1 MYTVDI
7 DTGGT
12 MTDGLVWDGTTMAT
26 VKVDTTPHDLT
37 VSFRELLGEAAHQ
50 LGFGDL
56 RAFLDEVSLIRW
68 SSTIT
73 SNTLAERKGAK
84 LGLLV
89 RPGNERSLYGDGP
102 SPAVGT
108 LVAERNVVGVGADAE
123 GQSADGQAVLEAVR
137 RLLEDGARRIC
148 VSLDS
153 FPETSQEQAV
163 KRIVESQYRDHYLG
177 SVPVLLA
184 SDMAQVDDGQT
195 RTHYA
200 LINAYVHSQLASSL
214 FKTEDLLRYEQGW
227 TGALLVGH
235 TNGGVARVGKTK
247 AVDTIE
253 SGPVFGTHAAGWYAR
268 RYGLDRV
275 VCLDVGGTT
284 AKASVVEAG
293 EPRYTRDGSLF
304 GIPVR
309 VPLALLR
316 SAPLGGGSI
325 VRPDGRGGVTLGP
338 ESMGAAPGP
347 ACYRLGG
354 DQATL
359 TDAFVV
365 LGYLDP
371 AGFLGGRRRLD
382 VDQARAALERR
393 VAGPLGVSVDDAA
406 RRIADAAVGMVAEL
420 VGSTMAR
427 AGIDPGE
434 AVLFAYGGNGG
445 LFAAPV
451 AERLSLPGVRIFG
464 LGPVLSAFGSA
475 VSDVVHVYE
484 RSLGVA
490 AAPGRDAVVAAA
502 AEMTAAGRRD
512 LAGEGFDPDEAETD
526 VELDLHDG
534 GDHRTVRAAS
544 AVQALERL
552 DGAAH
557 VDVVRV
563 RVRRHLATCQPP
575 PRAGAGRAGAGC
587 ADTDRADT
595 DRADTDRADTDRA
608 DTDRADTDR
617 GDTDRGEP
625 TLRTLLLADGGTA
638 RVPVHDWTGLAP
650 GRHVDGP
657 ALAAGG
663 SMTCL
668 VPPGWVLDV
677 DDLGDAALRRA
688 RSDREEAQ

>member
-12 MTDGLVWDGTTMAT
+12 MTDGLVWDGTTMVT

-37 VSFRELLGEAAHQ
+37 VSFRELLGEAARQ
-50 LGFGDL
+50 LGFGGDL
-56 RAFLDEVSLIRW
+56 GAFLDEVSLIRW

-73 SNTLAERKGAK
+73 SNTLGERKGAK

-89 RPGNERSLYGDGP
+89 QPGSERSLYGDGP

-108 LVAERNVVGVGADAE
+108 LVAERNVIGVDAAHR
-123 GQSADGQAVLEAVR
+123 ADGQGVLDAVR
-137 RLLEDGARRIC
+137 GLLEDGARRIC

-153 FPETSQEQAV
+153 FPETRQEQAV
-163 KRIVESQYRDHYLG
+163 KRIIETQYRDHYLG

-200 LINAYVHSQLASSL
+200 LINAYVHGQLAASL
-214 FKTEDLLRYEQGW
+214 FKAEDLLRYDEGW

-253 SGPVFGTHAAGWYAR
+253 SGPVFGTHAAAWYAR

-293 EPRYTRDGSLF
+293 EPRYTRDGNVF
-304 GIPVR
+304 GIPVSI
-309 VPLALLR
+309 PLALLR
-316 SAPLGGGSI
+316 SVPLGGGSI
-325 VRPDGRGGVTLGP
+325 VRPDGVGGVRLGP
-338 ESMGAAPGP
+338 ESTGAAPGP
-347 ACYRLGG
+347 ACYGLGG

-359 TDAFVV
+359 TDAFLV
-365 LGYLDP
+365 LGYLEP

-382 VDQARAALERR
+382 VEAARAALERR
-393 VAGPLGVSVDDAA
+393 IAGPLGVSVDDAA
-406 RRIADAAVGMVAEL
+406 RRIADAAVGTVAEL
-420 VGSTMAR
+420 VGSTLAR

-451 AERLSLPGVRIFG
+451 AERLSIASARVFG

-502 AEMTAAGRRD
+502 GDMAAAGRRD
-512 LAGEGFDPDEAETD
+512 LASEGFDPAEAETD
-526 VELDLHDG
+526 TELDVHDG
-534 GDHRTVRAAS
+534 GGRRTVRARDAG
-544 AVQALERL
+544 QALAGL

-563 RVRRHLATCQPP
+563 RVRRRLQACEPA
-575 PRAGAGRAGAGC
+575 PRAGRSR
-587 ADTDRADT
+587 T
-595 DRADTDRADTDRA
+595 
-608 DTDRADTDR
+608 
-617 GDTDRGEP
+617 EP
-625 TLRTLLLADGGTA
+625 TNRTLLLADGGAA
-638 RVPVHDWTGLAP
+638 RAPVHEWAGLAP
-650 GRHVDGP
+650 GSRVEGP

-668 VPPGWVLDV
+668 VPPGWVLEV
-677 DDLGDAALRRA
+677 DDLGDAALRRTQSA
-688 RSDREEAQ
+688 REEAQ

>member
-37 VSFRELLGEAAHQ
+37 VSFRELLGEIARQ

-56 RAFLDEVSLIRW
+56 SAFLDEVSLIRW

-73 SNTLAERKGAK
+73 SNTLGERKGAK

-89 RPGNERSLYGDGP
+89 RPGSERSLYGDGP

-108 LVAERNVVGVGADAE
+108 LVAERNVVGVDAD
-123 GQSADGQAVLEAVR
+123 DGQGVLEAVR
-137 RLLEDGARRIC
+137 RLLEDGARRVC
-148 VSLDS
+148 VSLDT
-153 FPETSQEQAV
+153 FPETAREQAV

-200 LINAYVHSQLASSL
+200 LINAYVHGQLANSL

-253 SGPVFGTHAAGWYAR
+253 SGPVFGTHAAAWYAR
-268 RYGLDRV
+268 RYGVDRV

-316 SAPLGGGSI
+316 SAPLGGGSV

-347 ACYRLGG
+347 ACYGLGG

-371 AGFLGGRRRLD
+371 AGFLDGRRRLD
-382 VDQARAALERR
+382 VDQARAALGQR

-420 VGSTMAR
+420 VGSTLAR
-427 AGIDPGE
+427 AGIDPGG

-451 AERLSLPGVRIFG
+451 AERLSIPGARVFG

-484 RSLGVA
+484 RSLGVTA
-490 AAPGRDAVVAAA
+490 GQGRDAVVAAA
-502 AEMTAAGRRD
+502 DDMTAAGRRD
-512 LAGEGFDPDEAETD
+512 LAGEGFDPAEAVTE
-526 VELDLHDG
+526 VELDTHDG
-534 GDHRTVRAAS
+534 TEYRTVRAA
-544 AVQALERL
+544 AAAPALERL
-552 DGAAH
+552 DGETH

-563 RVRRHLATCQPP
+563 RVRRHLASCQPP
-575 PRAGAGRAGAGC
+575 PRAASGQ
-587 ADTDRADT
+587 D
-595 DRADTDRADTDRA
+595 
-608 DTDRADTDR
+608 
-617 GDTDRGEP
+617 EP
-625 TLRTLLLADGGTA
+625 TLRTLLLPDGSTT
-638 RVPVHDWTGLAP
+638 RVPVHDWAGLGP
-650 GRHVDGP
+650 GRHVGGP

-677 DDLGDAALRRA
+677 DNLGDAALRRA
-688 RSDREEAQ
+688 RSDREEAP

>member
-12 MTDGLVWDGTTMAT
+12 MTDGLVWDGTSPSTMIT
-26 VKVDTTPHDLT
+26 VKVDTTPHDLV
-37 VSFRELLGEAAHQ
+37 VSFRELLSEAARQ
-50 LGFGDL
+50 LGHDDL

-73 SNTLAERKGAK
+73 SNALGERKGAK

-89 RPGNERSLYGDGP
+89 RPGSERSLYGDSP

-108 LVAERNVVGVGADAE
+108 LVAERNVVGVDPDAN
-123 GQSADGQAVLEAVR
+123 GQAVLEAVR
-137 RLLEDGARRIC
+137 KLLEDGARRIC

-153 FPETSQEQAV
+153 FPETRQEQAV
-163 KRIVESQYRDHYLG
+163 KRTVEAQYRDHYLG

-200 LINAYVHSQLASSL
+200 LINAYVHGQLASAL
-214 FKTEDLLRYEQGW
+214 FTAEDLLRYEQGW

-253 SGPVFGTHAAGWYAR
+253 SGPVFGTYAAAWYAR

-284 AKASVVEAG
+284 AKTSVVEAG
-293 EPRYTRDGSLF
+293 QPRYTRDGSLF

-316 SAPLGGGSI
+316 SAPLGGGSV
-325 VRPDGRGGVTLGP
+325 VRPDGRGGASLGP

-347 ACYRLGG
+347 ACYGLGG

-359 TDAFVV
+359 TDAFLV

-382 VDQARAALERR
+382 VEAARAALETR
-393 VAGPLGVSVDDAA
+393 VAGPLGISVDDAA
-406 RRIADAAVGMVAEL
+406 RRIADAAVGTVAEL
-420 VGSTMAR
+420 VGSTVAR
-427 AGIDPGE
+427 AGIDPAE
-434 AVLFAYGGNGG
+434 TVLFAYGGNGG

-451 AERLSLPGVRIFG
+451 AERLSIPAARVFG

-484 RSLGVA
+484 RSLGVPAGAGRAAVTA
-490 AAPGRDAVVAAA
+490 AADD
-502 AEMTAAGRRD
+502 MTAAGRRD
-512 LAGEGFDPDEAETD
+512 LAGEGFDPDEAQTGQTQTE
-526 VELDLHDG
+526 VELDVRDG
-534 GDHRTVRAAS
+534 DIYRTVRGSS
-544 AVQALERL
+544 APEALLALDGARL

-563 RVRRHLATCQPP
+563 RVRRHLSSCEPP
-575 PRAGAGRAGAGC
+575 PRAGAA
-587 ADTDRADT
+587 ADPAAPEQRD
-595 DRADTDRADTDRA
+595 
-608 DTDRADTDR
+608 
-617 GDTDRGEP
+617 
-625 TLRTLLLADGGTA
+625 LLLTDGGTA
-638 RVPVHDWTGLAP
+638 RVPVYDWAGLAP

-668 VPPGWVLDV
+668 IPSGWVLDV
-677 DDLGDAALRRA
+677 DDLGDAALRPA
-688 RSDREEAQ
+688 RSAREEAR

>member
-1 MYTVDI
+1 MYTIDI

-37 VSFRELLGEAAHQ
+37 VSFREILGEAALQ

-89 RPGNERSLYGDGP
+89 RAGSERSLYGDGP

-108 LVAERNVVGVGADAE
+108 LVAERNVVGVDASTEAPGTE
-123 GQSADGQAVLEAVR
+123 GPSTGGQGTDGQAVLEAVR

-153 FPETSQEQAV
+153 FPEAAQEQAV

-200 LINAYVHSQLASSL
+200 LINAYVHSQLANSL

-253 SGPVFGTHAAGWYAR
+253 SGPVFGTHAAAWYAR

-309 VPLALLR
+309 VSLALLR

-325 VRPDGRGGVTLGP
+325 VRPDGLGGVTLGP

-347 ACYRLGG
+347 ACYGLGG

-420 VGSTMAR
+420 VGSTLAR

-451 AERLSLPGVRIFG
+451 AERLSLPGVRVFG

-484 RSLGVA
+484 RSLGVTAGQGHDAVIA
-490 AAPGRDAVVAAA
+490 AADD
-502 AEMTAAGRRD
+502 MTAAGRQD
-512 LAGEGFDPDEAETD
+512 LAGEGFDPAEALTE
-526 VELDLHDG
+526 VELDVHDG
-534 GDHRTVRAAS
+534 NDYRTVRAA
-544 AVQALERL
+544 AAAPALARL
-552 DGAAH
+552 GGETH
-557 VDVVRV
+557 IDVARV
-563 RVRRHLATCQPP
+563 RVRRPLATCQPP
-575 PRAGAGRAGAGC
+575 PRAGAGSDGA
-587 ADTDRADT
+587 
-595 DRADTDRADTDRA
+595 
-608 DTDRADTDR
+608 
-617 GDTDRGEP
+617 EP
-625 TLRTLLLADGGTA
+625 ALRTLLLADGSTA
-638 RVPVHDWTGLAP
+638 RVPVHDWAGLGP

-677 DDLGDAALRRA
+677 DDLGDAALRRV

>member
-37 VSFRELLGEAAHQ
+37 VSFRELLGEAARQ

-73 SNTLAERKGAK
+73 SNTLGERKGAK

-89 RPGNERSLYGDGP
+89 RPGSERSLYGDGP

-108 LVAERNVVGVGADAE
+108 LVAERNVVGVDA
-123 GQSADGQAVLEAVR
+123 GPGGPNGDGQAVLEAVR
-137 RLLEDGARRIC
+137 GLLEDGARRIC

-153 FPETSQEQAV
+153 FPETAQEETV

-184 SDMAQVDDGQT
+184 SDMAQVDDAQT

-200 LINAYVHSQLASSL
+200 LINAYVHGQLANSL
-214 FKTEDLLRYEQGW
+214 FKTEDLLRYDEGW

-253 SGPVFGTHAAGWYAR
+253 SGPVFGTHAAAWYAR

-316 SAPLGGGSI
+316 SAPLGGGSV

-347 ACYRLGG
+347 ACYGLGG

-393 VAGPLGVSVDDAA
+393 VAGPLGVPVEDAA

-420 VGSTMAR
+420 VGSTLAR
-427 AGIDPGE
+427 AGIDPGG

-451 AERLSLPGVRIFG
+451 AERLSIPGARIFG

-484 RSLGVA
+484 RSLGVTA
-490 AAPGRDAVVAAA
+490 GQGHDAVVAAA
-502 AEMTAAGRRD
+502 DDMTAAGRRD
-512 LAGEGFDPDEAETD
+512 LAGEGFDPAEAVTE
-526 VELDLHDG
+526 VELDVHDG
-534 GDHRTVRAAS
+534 TEYRTVRAA
-544 AVQALERL
+544 AAAQALARL
-552 DGAAH
+552 DGGTH

-563 RVRRHLATCQPP
+563 RVRRHLASCQPP
-575 PRAGAGRAGAGC
+575 PRESRSQ
-587 ADTDRADT
+587 
-595 DRADTDRADTDRA
+595 
-608 DTDRADTDR
+608 
-617 GDTDRGEP
+617 GEP
-625 TLRTLLLADGGTA
+625 AQRTLLLADGSTA
-638 RVPVHDWTGLAP
+638 RVPVHDWAGLGP

-677 DDLGDAALRRA
+677 DNLGDAALRRA
-688 RSDREEAQ
+688 RPDREEAQ

>member
-12 MTDGLVWDGTTMAT
+12 MTDGLVWDGTNPSAMVT

-37 VSFRELLGEAAHQ
+37 VSFRELLGEAARQ
-50 LGFGDL
+50 LGFGGDL
-56 RAFLDEVSLIRW
+56 GAFLDEVSLIRW

-89 RPGNERSLYGDGP
+89 QPGSERSLYGDGP

-108 LVAERNVVGVGADAE
+108 LVAERNVIGVDADADAQ
-123 GQSADGQAVLEAVR
+123 GVLDAVR
-137 RLLEDGARRIC
+137 GLLEDGARRIC

-153 FPETSQEQAV
+153 FPETRQEQAV
-163 KRIVESQYRDHYLG
+163 KRIIETQYRDHYLG

-200 LINAYVHSQLASSL
+200 LINAYVHGQLATSL
-214 FKTEDLLRYEQGW
+214 FKAEDLLRYDEGW

-253 SGPVFGTHAAGWYAR
+253 SGPVFGTHAAAWYAR

-293 EPRYTRDGSLF
+293 EPRYTRDGNVF

-309 VPLALLR
+309 MPLALLR
-316 SAPLGGGSI
+316 STPLGGGSV
-325 VRPDGRGGVTLGP
+325 VRPDGVGGVRLGP

-347 ACYRLGG
+347 ACYGLGG

-359 TDAFVV
+359 TDALVV

-371 AGFLGGRRRLD
+371 AGFLGGRRTLD

-393 VAGPLGVSVDDAA
+393 IAGPLGVSVDDAA
-406 RRIADAAVGMVAEL
+406 RRIADAAVGTVAEL
-420 VGSTMAR
+420 VGSTLAR

-451 AERLSLPGVRIFG
+451 AERLSIASARVFG

-502 AEMTAAGRRD
+502 GDMEAAGRRD

-526 VELDLHDG
+526 TELDVHDG
-534 GDHRTVRAAS
+534 GGRRTVRAHDAG
-544 AVQALERL
+544 QALAGL

-563 RVRRHLATCQPP
+563 RVRRRLQSCEPP
-575 PRAGAGRAGAGC
+575 PRAAESKN
-587 ADTDRADT
+587 
-595 DRADTDRADTDRA
+595 
-608 DTDRADTDR
+608 
-617 GDTDRGEP
+617 EP
-625 TLRTLLLADGGTA
+625 ANRTLLLADGGSTRA
-638 RVPVHDWTGLAP
+638 PVHEWAGLAP
-650 GRHVDGP
+650 GSRVEGP

-668 VPPGWVLDV
+668 VPPGWVLEV
-677 DDLGDAALRRA
+677 DDLGDAALRRTQSA
-688 RSDREEAQ
+688 REEAQ

>member
-37 VSFRELLGEAAHQ
+37 VSFRELLSEAARQ
-50 LGFGDL
+50 LGFGNL
-56 RAFLDEVSLIRW
+56 SAFLDEVSLIRW

-73 SNTLAERKGAK
+73 SNTLGERKGAK

-89 RPGNERSLYGDGP
+89 RPGSERSLYGDGP

-108 LVAERNVVGVGADAE
+108 LVAEHNVVGVDA
-123 GQSADGQAVLEAVR
+123 GADGQAVLEAVR

-153 FPETSQEQAV
+153 FPESEQEQAV

-184 SDMAQVDDGQT
+184 SDMAQVEDSQT

-200 LINAYVHSQLASSL
+200 LINAYVHSQLANSL

-253 SGPVFGTHAAGWYAR
+253 SGPVFGTHAAAWYAR
-268 RYGLDRV
+268 RYDLYRV

-293 EPRYTRDGSLF
+293 EPRYTRDGGLF

-347 ACYRLGG
+347 ACYGLGG

-382 VDQARAALERR
+382 VGQARAALERR
-393 VAGPLGVSVDDAA
+393 VAGPLGVSVEDAA

-420 VGSTMAR
+420 VGSTLAR

-451 AERLSLPGVRIFG
+451 AERLSIPGVRVFG

-490 AAPGRDAVVAAA
+490 AGQGRDTVIAAA
-502 AEMTAAGRRD
+502 DAMTAAGYRD
-512 LAGEGFDPDEAETD
+512 LAGEGFDPAEAVTD
-526 VELDLHDG
+526 VELDTHDG
-534 GDHRTVRAAS
+534 SEYRTVRAA
-544 AVQALERL
+544 AAAHALARL
-552 DGAAH
+552 EGGTH
-557 VDVVRV
+557 VDVLRV
-563 RVRRHLATCQPP
+563 RLRRHLATCQPP
-575 PRAGAGRAGAGC
+575 PR
-587 ADTDRADT
+587 DTRPGGQDRA
-595 DRADTDRADTDRA
+595 
-608 DTDRADTDR
+608 
-617 GDTDRGEP
+617 EQP
-625 TLRTLLLADGGTA
+625 LRTLLLADGSTA
-638 RVPVHDWTGLAP
+638 RVPVHDWARLGP

-688 RSDREEAQ
+688 RSDREEAR

>member
-12 MTDGLVWDGTTMAT
+12 MTDGLVWDGTNRSAMIT
-26 VKVDTTPHDLT
+26 VKVDTTPHDL
-37 VSFRELLGEAAHQ
+37 VVAFREILSEAARQ
-50 LGFGDL
+50 LGHGDL
-56 RAFLDEVSLIRW
+56 QAFLDEVALIRW

-73 SNTLAERKGAK
+73 SNALGERKGAK

-89 RPGNERSLYGDGP
+89 QPGSERSLYGDGP

-108 LVAERNVVGVGADAE
+108 LVAERNVVGVDPD
-123 GQSADGQAVLEAVR
+123 ADGQAVLEAVR

-163 KRIVESQYRDHYLG
+163 KRTVETQYRDHYLG

-184 SDMAQVDDGQT
+184 SDMAQVDDAQT

-200 LINAYVHSQLASSL
+200 LINAYVHSQLASAL
-214 FKTEDLLRYEQGW
+214 FRAEDLLRYEQGW

-253 SGPVFGTHAAGWYAR
+253 SGPVFGTYAAAWYAR

-293 EPRYTRDGSLF
+293 QPRYTRDGSLF

-316 SAPLGGGSI
+316 SAPLGGGSVI
-325 VRPDGRGGVTLGP
+325 RPDGRGGVTLGP

-347 ACYRLGG
+347 ACYGLGG

-359 TDAFVV
+359 TDAFLVV
-365 LGYLDP
+365 GYLDP
-371 AGFLGGRRRLD
+371 DGFLGGRRRLD
-382 VDQARAALERR
+382 VEAARAALETK
-393 VAGPLGVSVDDAA
+393 VAGPLGVAVDDAA
-406 RRIADAAVGMVAEL
+406 RRIADSAVGTVAEL
-420 VGSTMAR
+420 VGSAMAR
-427 AGIDPGE
+427 AGIDPAQ

-451 AERLSLPGVRIFG
+451 AERLSIPGARVFG

-490 AAPGRDAVVAAA
+490 AGPGHDAVAAA
-502 AEMTAAGRRD
+502 ADDMTAAGRRD

-526 VELDLHDG
+526 VELDTRDG
-534 GDHRTVRAAS
+534 GEYRTVQGSDAS
-544 AVQALERL
+544 QALDRL
-552 DGAAH
+552 GGATR

-563 RVRRHLATCQPP
+563 RVRRHLASCEPP
-575 PRAGAGRAGAGC
+575 PRAGAA
-587 ADTDRADT
+587 ADPAAPAERD
-595 DRADTDRADTDRA
+595 
-608 DTDRADTDR
+608 
-617 GDTDRGEP
+617 
-625 TLRTLLLADGGTA
+625 LLLADGSTA
-638 RVPVHDWTGLAP
+638 RVPVCDWAGLAP
-650 GRHVDGP
+650 GSHVDGP

-677 DDLGDAALRRA
+677 DDLGDAALRPA
-688 RSDREEAQ
+688 RSAHEPAAAGGQISEAQ

>member
-37 VSFRELLGEAAHQ
+37 VSFRELLDEAARQ

-89 RPGNERSLYGDGP
+89 RPGSERSLYGDGP

-108 LVAERNVVGVGADAE
+108 LVAERNVVGVDANAE

-200 LINAYVHSQLASSL
+200 LINAYVHSQLANSL
-214 FKTEDLLRYEQGW
+214 FKTEDLLRSEQGW

-253 SGPVFGTHAAGWYAR
+253 SGPVFGTHAAAWYAR

-347 ACYRLGG
+347 ACYGLGG

-451 AERLSLPGVRIFG
+451 AERLSLPGVRVFG

-490 AAPGRDAVVAAA
+490 AGQGRNAVVAAA
-502 AEMTAAGRRD
+502 DRMAAAGRRD
-512 LAGEGFDPDEAETD
+512 LAGEGFDPAEAVTD
-526 VELDLHDG
+526 VELDVHDG
-534 GDHRTVRAAS
+534 NEYRTVRAA
-544 AVQALERL
+544 ATAEALARL
-552 DGAAH
+552 DDQTH
-557 VDVVRV
+557 IDVVRV

-575 PRAGAGRAGAGC
+575 PRSAAGPAGQ
-587 ADTDRADT
+587 DRA
-595 DRADTDRADTDRA
+595 
-608 DTDRADTDR
+608 
-617 GDTDRGEP
+617 EP
-625 TLRTLLLADGGTA
+625 ALRTLLLADGSTA
-638 RVPVHDWTGLAP
+638 RVPVHDWARLGP
-650 GRHVDGP
+650 GRHIDGP

-688 RSDREEAQ
+688 RSDREEAR

>member
-37 VSFRELLGEAAHQ
+37 VSFRELLGEAARQ

-56 RAFLDEVSLIRW
+56 RGFLDEVSLIRW

-73 SNTLAERKGAK
+73 SNTLGERKGAK

-89 RPGNERSLYGDGP
+89 RPGSERSLYGDGP

-108 LVAERNVVGVGADAE
+108 LVAERNVVGVDVGPG
-123 GQSADGQAVLEAVR
+123 GQNGDGQAVLEAVR
-137 RLLEDGARRIC
+137 GLLEDGARRIC

-153 FPETSQEQAV
+153 FPETAQEETV

-184 SDMAQVDDGQT
+184 SDMAQVDDAQT

-200 LINAYVHSQLASSL
+200 LINAYVHGQLATSL
-214 FKTEDLLRYEQGW
+214 FKTEDLLRYDEGW

-253 SGPVFGTHAAGWYAR
+253 SGPVFGTHAAAWYAR

-325 VRPDGRGGVTLGP
+325 VRPDGRSGVTLGP

-347 ACYRLGG
+347 ACYGLGG

-393 VAGPLGVSVDDAA
+393 VAGPLGVPVEDAA

-420 VGSTMAR
+420 VGSTLAR
-427 AGIDPGE
+427 AGIDPGG

-445 LFAAPV
+445 LFAALV
-451 AERLSLPGVRIFG
+451 AERLSIPGARIFG

-484 RSLGVA
+484 RSLGVTA
-490 AAPGRDAVVAAA
+490 GQGHDAVVAAA
-502 AEMTAAGRRD
+502 DDMTAAGRRD
-512 LAGEGFDPDEAETD
+512 LAGEGFDPAEAVTE
-526 VELDLHDG
+526 VELDTRDG
-534 GDHRTVRAAS
+534 TEHRTIRAA
-544 AVQALERL
+544 AAAQALARL
-552 DGAAH
+552 DGETH

-563 RVRRHLATCQPP
+563 RVRRHLASCQPP
-575 PRAGAGRAGAGC
+575 PREGRSH
-587 ADTDRADT
+587 
-595 DRADTDRADTDRA
+595 
-608 DTDRADTDR
+608 
-617 GDTDRGEP
+617 GEP
-625 TLRTLLLADGGTA
+625 TQRTLLLADGSTA
-638 RVPVHDWTGLAP
+638 RVPVHDWAGLGP

-677 DDLGDAALRRA
+677 DNLGDAALRRA
-688 RSDREEAQ
+688 RPDREEAQ

>member
-12 MTDGLVWDGTTMAT
+12 MTDGLVWDGTTMIT
-26 VKVDTTPHDLT
+26 IKVDTTPHDLV
-37 VSFRELLGEAAHQ
+37 VSFRELLNEAARQ
-50 LGFGDL
+50 LGHTGL

-73 SNTLAERKGAK
+73 SNALGERKGAK

-89 RPGNERSLYGDGP
+89 RPGHERSLYGDGP

-108 LVAERNVVGVGADAE
+108 LVAERNVVGVDPD
-123 GQSADGQAVLEAVR
+123 ADGQAVLEAVR

-148 VSLDS
+148 VSLDR

-163 KRIVESQYRDHYLG
+163 KRTVESQYRDHYLG

-184 SDMAQVDDGQT
+184 SDMAQVDDWQT

-200 LINAYVHSQLASSL
+200 LINAYVHGQLASAL
-214 FKTEDLLRYEQGW
+214 FTAEDVLRYEQGW

-253 SGPVFGTHAAGWYAR
+253 SGPVFGTHAAAWYAR

-293 EPRYTRDGSLF
+293 QPRYTRDGSLF

-316 SAPLGGGSI
+316 SAPLGGGSV
-325 VRPDGRGGVTLGP
+325 VRPDGRGGVSLGP

-347 ACYRLGG
+347 ACYGLGG

-371 AGFLGGRRRLD
+371 EGFLGGRRRLD
-382 VDQARAALERR
+382 VEAARAALERR

-406 RRIADAAVGMVAEL
+406 RRIADAAVGTVAEL
-420 VGSTMAR
+420 VGSAMAR
-427 AGIDPGE
+427 AGIDPAQ

-451 AERLSLPGVRIFG
+451 AEQLGIPGARVFG

-484 RSLGVA
+484 RSLGVTV
-490 AAPGRDAVVAAA
+490 GSGHDAVVAAA
-502 AEMTAAGRRD
+502 EAMTAAGRRD
-512 LAGEGFDPDEAETD
+512 LAGEGFDPAEAVTE
-526 VELDLHDG
+526 VELDTHDG
-534 GDHRTVRAAS
+534 TEHQTVRAA
-544 AVQALERL
+544 AAAEALTRL
-552 DGAAH
+552 DGGTR
-557 VDVVRV
+557 VDVIRV

-575 PRAGAGRAGAGC
+575 PRASTGQA
-587 ADTDRADT
+587 
-595 DRADTDRADTDRA
+595 
-608 DTDRADTDR
+608 
-617 GDTDRGEP
+617 EP

-638 RVPVHDWTGLAP
+638 RVPVYDWGGLGP

-657 ALAAGG
+657 ALAGGG

-668 VPPGWVLDV
+668 IPPGWVLDV
-677 DDLGDAALRRA
+677 DDLGDAALRPA
-688 RSDREEAQ
+688 RSAREEAQ

>member
-12 MTDGLVWDGTTMAT
+12 MTDGLVWDGTNPSAMIT
-26 VKVDTTPHDLT
+26 VKVDTTPHDLV
-37 VSFRELLGEAAHQ
+37 VSFRELLSEAARQ
-50 LGFGDL
+50 LGHGDL
-56 RAFLDEVSLIRW
+56 QAFLDEVALIRW

-73 SNTLAERKGAK
+73 SNALGERKGAK

-89 RPGNERSLYGDGP
+89 QPGSERSLYGDGP

-108 LVAERNVVGVGADAE
+108 LVAERNVIGVDPD
-123 GQSADGQAVLEAVR
+123 ADGQAVLEAVR

-153 FPETSQEQAV
+153 FPETSREQAV
-163 KRIVESQYRDHYLG
+163 KRTVEAQYRDHYLG

-184 SDMAQVDDGQT
+184 SEMAQVDDGQT

-200 LINAYVHSQLASSL
+200 LINAYVHGQLARAL
-214 FKTEDLLRYEQGW
+214 FTAEDLLRYEQGW

-253 SGPVFGTHAAGWYAR
+253 SGPVFGTHAAAWYAR

-293 EPRYTRDGSLF
+293 QPRYTRDGSLF

-309 VPLALLR
+309 LPLALLR
-316 SAPLGGGSI
+316 SAPLGGGSV
-325 VRPDGRGGVTLGP
+325 VRPDGRGGVSLGP

-347 ACYRLGG
+347 ACYGLGG

-359 TDAFVV
+359 TDALLV

-371 AGFLGGRRRLD
+371 DGFLGGRRRLD
-382 VDQARAALERR
+382 VGAARAALETK

-406 RRIADAAVGMVAEL
+406 RRIADAAVGTVAEL

-427 AGIDPGE
+427 AGIDPAQ

-451 AERLSLPGVRIFG
+451 AERLSIPGARVFG

-490 AAPGRDAVVAAA
+490 AGPGRDAVTAAA
-502 AEMTAAGRRD
+502 GDMTAAGRRD
-512 LAGEGFDPDEAETD
+512 LAGEGFDPDEAETE
-526 VELDLHDG
+526 VELDVHDG
-534 GDHRTVRAAS
+534 TEHRTVQGSDAG
-544 AVQALERL
+544 QALDRL
-552 DGAAH
+552 DGGTH

-563 RVRRHLATCQPP
+563 RVRRHLASCEPP
-575 PRAGAGRAGAGC
+575 PRAGAA
-587 ADTDRADT
+587 ADPAAPAERD
-595 DRADTDRADTDRA
+595 
-608 DTDRADTDR
+608 
-617 GDTDRGEP
+617 
-625 TLRTLLLADGGTA
+625 LLLADGGTA
-638 RVPVHDWTGLAP
+638 RVPVYDWAGLAP
-650 GRHVDGP
+650 GSHVNGP

-668 VPPGWVLDV
+668 VPPGWALDV
-677 DDLGDAALRRA
+677 DDLGDAALRPA
-688 RSDREEAQ
+688 RSAREEAQ